1 MNYFTEQSIKL
12 ANQQNY
18 LDLLFPV
25 YPLNPDI
32 IREIDSTL
40 WGAIEKSYNR
50 NDNQALFRALLD
62 LDLFPVK
69 DGYVPFFRLD
79 KSAIERNPDTINR
92 ICGRIRE
99 MGLDQLYERCTQ
111 PKETNRQMG
120 QLFRQWIRRG
130 VLGMGMVDVGNFS
143 EGMNNVILDGSD
155 NALMQFAQTN
165 LGYTRDK
172 GIDFIAYRNKQ
183 YVIGEAK
190 FISDEGGH
198 QNDQFLD
205 AMTTLRSKVNEN
217 VQCVA
222 ILDGVLYIHSRKKM
236 YRTITEGN
244 LLVMSALLL
253 RNYLY
258 TL

>member
-120 QLFRQWIRRG
+120 QLFRQWIR
-130 VLGMGMVDVGNFS
+130 
-143 EGMNNVILDGSD
+143 
-155 NALMQFAQTN
+155 
-165 LGYTRDK
+165 
-172 GIDFIAYRNKQ
+172 
-183 YVIGEAK
+183 
-190 FISDEGGH
+190 
-198 QNDQFLD
+198 
-205 AMTTLRSKVNEN
+205 
-217 VQCVA
+217 
-222 ILDGVLYIHSRKKM
+222 
-236 YRTITEGN
+236 
-244 LLVMSALLL
+244 
-253 RNYLY
+253 
-258 TL
+258 